1 MKKVGFI
8 DYFLH
13 EWHADNYP
21 AWLKEVSGGEYV
33 VTYCW
38 GEIDSPRKGGLTN
51 AQWAEQQ
58 GIELCAT
65 MEEVIAK
72 SDVLCVLAPDNP
84 ETHERLS
91 QLPLRSGKITYI
103 DKTFAPDK
111 ATAVRLLDL
120 AEQHGTPCITTSA
133 LRFADE
139 YIQAP
144 KEGICGIASM
154 GGGAYDIYCIHQIE
168 PMVMMLGSDV
178 RRVKAVGTAQLPIFL
193 VEYANGIQVTLS
205 CFNPGCPFQMAVN
218 YTDNTCKVLTV
229 TSDIFRNMMRTLV
242 QFFDTGELLVPHAQT
257 IAVMAV
263 REACMQAYERPEE
276 WITLP

>member
-1 MKKVGFI
+1 MRKVGFI
-8 DYFLH
+8 DYFLN

-33 VTYCW
+33 VSYCW
-38 GEIDSPRKGGLTN
+38 GEIDSPRKNGLTN
-51 AQWAEQQ
+51 AQWAKQQ
-58 GIELCAT
+58 GITLCST
-65 MEEVIAK
+65 MEEVIAN

-91 QLPLRSGKITYI
+91 RLPLQSGKTTYI

-111 ATAVRLLDL
+111 ATAVRMLTL
-120 AEQHGTPCITTSA
+120 AEQYGTPCITTSA

-139 YIQAP
+139 YIQAS
-144 KEGICGIASM
+144 KEGICGIASI

-205 CFNPGCPFQMAVN
+205 CFHPGCPFQMTVN
-218 YTDNTCKVLTV
+218 YADNTCQVLTV
-229 TSDIFRNMMRTLV
+229 TSDVFRNMMRTLV
-242 QFFDTGELLVPHAQT
+242 KFFDTGELLVPHEQT

-263 REACMQAYERPEE
+263 REACMQAYERPDE
-276 WITLP
+276 WIVLP